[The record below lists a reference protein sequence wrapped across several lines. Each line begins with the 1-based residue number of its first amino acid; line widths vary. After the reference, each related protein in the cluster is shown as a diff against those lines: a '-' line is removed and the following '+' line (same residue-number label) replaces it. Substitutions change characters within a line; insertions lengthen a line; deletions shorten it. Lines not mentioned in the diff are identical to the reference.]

1 MICICDY
8 RTPASVLASLKK
20 EFEVVQLP
28 LDARLP
34 APVWGHIDL
43 LVFILGKYLI
53 TRSSYYRIAKR
64 EIEYICKKA
73 GLILTFSDSEAGNK
87 YPDDCGF
94 CAAISGKKLIC
105 RKASTDGEIL
115 YIAKKS
121 GYAVVDVP
129 QGYARCSCASLA
141 DGALITSD
149 KGIARQTLKN
159 GIDTLLI
166 SEGHVDL
173 PGYSYGFIGGATGL
187 CDNVLYFCG
196 DLKKHPDCEAII
208 EFAHKHNT
216 ECISLSDEKLYD
228 VGTLI
233 FIKKQA

>member
-8 RTPASVLASLKK
+8 RTPASVLRTLRK
-20 EFEVVQLP
+20 EYEVIQLP
-28 LDARLP
+28 FDSSLP
-34 APVWGHIDL
+34 APVWGHSDL
-43 LVFILGKYLI
+43 LIFKIENYLI
-53 TRSSYYRIAKR
+53 TRSSYYRIARR
-64 EIEYICKKA
+64 EIDYICKKA
-73 GLILTFSDSEAGNK
+73 GLILTFSDSEAGDK
-87 YPDDCGF
+87 YPDDCGL
-94 CAAISGKKLIC
+94 CAAISPKKLIC

-115 YIAKKS
+115 YIAKKL
-121 GYAVVDVP
+121 GYKVVDVP
-129 QGYARCSCASLA
+129 QGYARCSCACLA

-149 KGIARQTLKN
+149 KGIAHQTLKS

-166 SEGHVDL
+166 SEGHIDL

-216 ECISLSDEKLYD
+216 ECVSLSDEKLYD
-228 VGTLI
+228 VGSLI
-233 FIKKQA
+233 FM